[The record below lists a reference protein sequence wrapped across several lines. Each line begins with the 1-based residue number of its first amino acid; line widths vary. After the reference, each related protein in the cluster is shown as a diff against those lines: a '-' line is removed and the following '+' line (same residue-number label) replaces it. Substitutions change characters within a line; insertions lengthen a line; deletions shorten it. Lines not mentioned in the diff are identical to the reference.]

1 MSTVKHEVRSRF
13 NYDAREVSK
22 KSALHCYLDSRAVQ
36 DAADEADI
44 NTIVR
49 KFGVTGKIPVL
60 PIQPQ
65 YGDFNTVASFHEAMN
80 LIAETNELFDSQP
93 ATIRDK
99 FANNPQNMIDFLE
112 NPDNIDESIQLGL
125 RIKAPVV
132 DDTPSSAPPSGGT
145 DAEGKA

>member
-1 MSTVKHEVRSRF
+1 MSTVKHVVRSRY
-13 NYDAREVSK
+13 NYDVK
-22 KSALHCYLDSRAVQ
+22 KASTPLHCFLPSRAVQ
-36 DAADEADI
+36 DAADESDI

-65 YGDFNTVASFHEAMN
+65 YGDFNTVSSFHEAMN
-80 LIAETNELFDSQP
+80 LIAETHELFDSQP

-99 FANNPQNMIDFLE
+99 FANDPQNMIDFLE

-132 DDTPSSAPPSGGT
+132 DDKPSSAPPSGGT